1 MYDDLFAYFF
11 FHRPLTMGEIGCFL
25 SHYLIWQEVQDILQH
40 FLKVLIPTFDINLI
54 QFLGSFVISQMINNG
69 LSQVLILEDD
79 VRFEPNFRNQL
90 RGLLVEATTLS
101 SRYRWELM

>member
-1 MYDDLFAYFF
+1 MLFKSLPYMAGGTRYFATF
-11 FHRPLTMGEIGCFL
+11 
-25 SHYLIWQEVQDILQH
+25 
-40 FLKVLIPTFDINLI
+40 FLKVLIPTFYINLI

-90 RGLLVEATTLS
+90 RGLLMEATTLS